1 MPAPELDWQSAAV
14 QDGTLTVELA
24 GEAPKGWKRSFE
36 TTAKLLSRGEWGAV
50 KVKSGKVQVPGVQPG
65 TEDKLKHFLE
75 SVVQQANAGY
85 DDPEPHEE
93 PADEDQRSERDGEDP
108 DEQMT
113 ERFRSFG
120 GDQPE
125 V

>member
-1 MPAPELDWQSAAV
+1 S
-14 QDGTLTVELA
+14 
-24 GEAPKGWKRSFE
+24 
-36 TTAKLLSRGEWGAV
+36 
-50 KVKSGKVQVPGVQPG
+50 VQPG

-85 DDPEPHEE
+85 DDPEPQEE
-93 PADEDQRSERDGEDP
+93 PADEEQRPERDAEDP